1 MRTTGKRRPGI
12 AAGWPPVVMV
22 AIAAIV
28 AIVAAGGVAV
38 PAARAQ
44 SISQSPTQA
53 PTQTPTQVQSS
64 GTSSYQLGR
73 GPEQPKASDPF
84 GRAPRSPI
92 QLWDTYDYLMT
103 SNRTREAQKYLEQFR
118 RVPPID
124 LWGSADYL
132 VRRSQA
138 PKALPYLDQFL
149 RSQPDD
155 ATYIAIRDRYGV
167 DSFRRLDDH
176 PSTRPYAQVLLDA
189 LTRAEQRTRQPSQA
203 PGPELF
209 AKDPKTPME
218 LWDAIDYLT
227 RTGQSRKAVPYLER
241 FQKASPD
248 DATYAAIRDRFGV
261 GSFLRLDDDPATRP
275 FARSLGEA
283 MAAATR
289 RYATQPDRVAE
300 FIADLTRTP
309 PEQDYAM
316 RRLREAGAYAVP
328 PLIRA
333 LNQPGLPREEHD
345 LLLQNVGRLQSSAVM
360 PLAAVLEG
368 TVPSLAA
375 DAAVAMGSIGDPD
388 AVPFLVF
395 PAASPTSPPAVR
407 SAAQAAIARLTRRPY
422 AEQPRTP
429 VRILADAAWAYH
441 RARSEFPDETTILW
455 TWDDANK
462 VPAPREV
469 TPQEARTEMGLR
481 MARQALQLDPNDR
494 SAQAAQLSLTLERA
508 ARRAGPDAVAAQDAA
523 TFNAAVAAGPEL
535 LTRVLDTAIADGK
548 NDLAAVAVLA
558 LAKVTNRAALSTPDG
573 HPHPLVRALAAPGR
587 RTQFA
592 AARALVA
599 LAPDRP
605 FPGSSLVAPALAR
618 FAVNQSLPR
627 AIVIDGNAS
636 RASLLTGALNS
647 LGYLATGERTGD
659 LGFLAASGSADVELV
674 LVAYDLHAGNWK
686 LTDTLANLQADAR
699 TRGIP
704 VYVYG
709 PYDLEITRPNL
720 ARDFPGIRSI
730 VPTDDPALLERQ
742 LKGRP
747 SLLTGAERTAYA
759 REATALLAR
768 IATARGNPMAED
780 LRRVE
785 PALTTA
791 LFVPDTTR
799 PAASA
804 LAELPDPSAQRSLA
818 DVALDPSRPDAI
830 RIEAARLVVAS
841 VRRFRP
847 LLTREQE
854 ARLIAQIPEETDP
867 AVRSALSAVVAALR
881 R

>member
-12 AAGWPPVVMV
+12 AAGRPPIVMAAV
-22 AIAAIV
+22 AIAAI
-28 AIVAAGGVAV
+28 IAV
-38 PAARAQ
+38 PTARAQ
-44 SISQSPTQA
+44 SMSQS
-53 PTQTPTQVQSS
+53 PTQTPTQTPTQALSS
-64 GTSSYQLGR
+64 GATPSLLGQ
-73 GPEQPKASDPF
+73 GPEQPRASDPF

-118 RVPPID
+118 RVPPMD

-149 RSQPDD
+149 KSQPDD
-155 ATYIAIRDRYGV
+155 ATYIAVRDRYGL

-176 PSTRPYAQVLLDA
+176 PSTRPYAQMLLDA

-209 AKDPKTPME
+209 ARDPKTPME

-227 RTGQSRKAVPYLER
+227 RTGQSRKAVPYLQR
-241 FQKASPD
+241 FQKANPD
-248 DATYAAIRDRFGV
+248 DAAYAAIRDRFGV
-261 GSFLRLDDDPATRP
+261 GSFLRLDDDPSTRP

-289 RYATQPDRVAE
+289 RYAIQPDRVAE

-309 PEQDYAM
+309 AEQDYAM

-328 PLIRA
+328 PLVRA
-333 LNQPGLPREEHD
+333 LNQPGLPREDHD
-345 LLLQNVGRLQSSAVM
+345 LLLRNVGRLQPSAVM

-368 TVPSLAA
+368 TIPSLAA
-375 DAAVAMGSIGDPD
+375 DAAVALGSIGDPD

-395 PAASPTSPPAVR
+395 PAASPASPPAVR
-407 SAAQAAIARLTRRPY
+407 SAAQVAIARLTRRPY
-422 AEQPRTP
+422 ADQPRTP
-429 VRILADAAWAYH
+429 VRTLADAAWAYH
-441 RARSEFPDETTILW
+441 RARPELPEDTAVLW

-462 VPAPREV
+462 VPAPKEV
-469 TPQEARTEMGLR
+469 TPEEARTELGLH
-481 MARQALQLDPNDR
+481 MARQALQLDPKDQ
-494 SAQAAQLSLTLERA
+494 SAQAAQLSLALDRA
-508 ARRAGPDAVAAQDAA
+508 ARRAGPDAVATQDAA
-523 TFNAAVAAGPEL
+523 TFNAAVAAGPGL
-535 LTRVLDTAIADGK
+535 LARVLDTAIADGK

-558 LAKVTNRAALSTPDG
+558 LAKVTNRAELSTPNG
-573 HPHPLVRALAAPGR
+573 HPHALVRALSAPGR

-647 LGYLATGERTGD
+647 LGYFATGERTGD

-704 VYVYG
+704 VFLYG
-709 PYDLEITRPNL
+709 PHDLEITRPNL
-720 ARDFPGIRSI
+720 ARDFPGIRFI
-730 VPTDDPALLERQ
+730 VPTDDPALLER
-742 LKGRP
+742 LHNGRP
-747 SLLTGAERTAYA
+747 SLLTPAERTGYA

-768 IATARGNPMAED
+768 IATTRGNPMAED
-780 LRRVE
+780 LRHVE
-785 PALTTA
+785 PALATA
-791 LFVPDTTR
+791 LLVPDTAR
-799 PAASA
+799 PAALA
-804 LAELPDPSAQRSLA
+804 LAELPDPSAQRSLL
-818 DVALDPSRPDAI
+818 DVALDPSRSASL
-830 RIEAARLVVAS
+830 RIESARLVVAS

-847 LLTREQE
+847 LLAREQE
-854 ARLIAQIPEETDP
+854 ARLIAEIPEETDP
-867 AVRSALSAVVAALR
+867 AVRSALSAVVAALKR
-881 R
+881 